1 VTIAD
6 SVGAI
11 GEVGEEDRLYEAFA
25 AEFGPSIERLAKAYE
40 ADGDLRRDLLQDI
53 HTALWCSMRVFDGR
67 CSRRTWVYRVAHNTA
82 VSHVAASVRRRARD
96 YVSLEAAEA
105 LASPNHN
112 STEDHLA
119 LDRLMSLIQKLR
131 PLDKQVMLLYLE
143 GLEGEAIAEITG
155 ASPGSVATK
164 IHRIKAVLARQFHQ
178 GGDQNG
184 HR

>member
-1 VTIAD
+1 MTIAD

-11 GEVGEEDRLYEAFA
+11 GEAGEEDRLYEAFA
-25 AEFGPSIERLAKAYE
+25 AEFGPSIERLARAYE

-53 HTALWCSMRVFDGR
+53 HTALWRSLRVFDGR

-82 VSHVAASVRRRARD
+82 ASHVAASVRRRARD

-164 IHRIKAVLARQFHQ
+164 IHRIKAVLARQFRQ

>member
-1 VTIAD
+1 
-6 SVGAI
+6 
-11 GEVGEEDRLYEAFA
+11 
-25 AEFGPSIERLAKAYE
+25 
-40 ADGDLRRDLLQDI
+40 
-53 HTALWCSMRVFDGR
+53 
-67 CSRRTWVYRVAHNTA
+67 
-82 VSHVAASVRRRARD
+82 
-96 YVSLEAAEA
+96 
-105 LASPNHN
+105 
-112 STEDHLA
+112 
-119 LDRLMSLIQKLR
+119 LMSLIQKLR